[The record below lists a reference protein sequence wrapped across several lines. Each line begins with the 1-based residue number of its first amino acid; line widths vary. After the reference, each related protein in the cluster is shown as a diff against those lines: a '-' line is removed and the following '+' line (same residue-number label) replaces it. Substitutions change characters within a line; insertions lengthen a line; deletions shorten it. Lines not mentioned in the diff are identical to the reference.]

1 MKKFLNLFLVL
12 LLLSDFLKVNASKIF
27 KIKEFYSGYNTAEPY
42 DHSSLTNEQFARA
55 LERGGDLYGQDIRAL
70 DLSGCSNLTSLVGI
84 STLIN
89 LESLE
94 LSGSGVINLE
104 LFGLDNLTYLGI
116 SKCRGIRDL
125 SNLSRLV
132 KLEDLDASDCIG
144 INDVS
149 VLSELYNLIT
159 VNLAGCTGIYVLPVL
174 SGLTKLVFLGLS
186 GCTGLRDVSTL
197 LGLPNVNILNLSE
210 CTGLIALPD
219 FRLCDSLVLLNLRG
233 TRFIEGL
240 DAYLIERATLDRTH
254 ESVAALMDA
263 ICVRK
268 RASDFGGFVNDVRFS
283 GLT

>member
-1 MKKFLNLFLVL
+1 
-12 LLLSDFLKVNASKIF
+12 
-27 KIKEFYSGYNTAEPY
+27 
-42 DHSSLTNEQFARA
+42 
-55 LERGGDLYGQDIRAL
+55 
-70 DLSGCSNLTSLVGI
+70 
-84 STLIN
+84 
-89 LESLE
+89 LE